1 VNYDETEVLDW
12 WDGKPR
18 MLERTGGKK
27 ESTPNLF

>member
-27 ESTPNLF
+27 EKHS